1 MTESTFSLVNA
12 RGRKY
17 LTAAERKRFLAAVRT
32 HPKPAV
38 QTLAQTL
45 ALTGCQV
52 SEALATR
59 ACDVDLEANELR
71 IATLKRRRAH
81 WRAVPVPEGVHALEL
96 VHRLR
101 RAQGSPKGAKSL
113 L

>member
-1 MTESTFSLVNA
+1 MTESAFSLVDA

-38 QTLAQTL
+38 QTLAQT
-45 ALTGCQV
+45 GCRV

-59 ACDVDLEANELR
+59 ACDVDLEAREVR

-81 WRAVPVPEGVHALEL
+81 WRSVPVPEDLDTTPSSSSTA
-96 VHRLR
+96 
-101 RAQGSPKGAKSL
+101 
-113 L
+113 